1 MFLEFL
7 LRHHGDAMTS
17 APVNLVALIDKYSTD
32 ETCGE
37 ALTHL
42 RWPEGVKRLKC
53 QSDNV
58 APVADRKVHVR

>member
-1 MFLEFL
+1 
-7 LRHHGDAMTS
+7 MTS
-17 APVNLVALIDKYSTD
+17 APVNLVAPIDKYSTD